1 MSESDSS
8 ALDVNSAAAIFASQM
23 EPAEAAPEKEVKQ
36 PEAEAPEAQATEAE
50 AEEEPEDAEGNPEEE
65 PQKFTIK
72 VDGKDVELT
81 ESEIAEHYKSGLRQS
96 DYTKK
101 TMEVAEARK
110 AAEAETQKAQQ
121 ERTQYAQK
129 LHSQET
135 LLHAVL
141 QEQSQ
146 TNWQELLAN
155 DPVEYLQQKHLYD
168 QRQAA
173 LQSIH
178 QEKAQLVQQHQ
189 AEQKQAYDRFVAQQR
204 EELIAKLPEWAD
216 PVKSKAEQ
224 TAVTEFL
231 KGNGFSA
238 EEIDSI
244 VDARHVVV
252 ARKAMLY
259 DKMMEKAQ
267 AAAKK
272 VSTLPQ
278 KVEKPGVSE
287 TRTLDKRSSAFQ
299 KLSKSGSI
307 DDAAAVFRGL
317 L

>member
-8 ALDVNSAAAIFASQM
+8 ALDVNSAAAVFSSM
-23 EPAEAAPEKEVKQ
+23 LEPQEAAPEKEEKQ
-36 PEAEAPEAQATEAE
+36 AEAKEPEAEAIEPE
-50 AEEEPEDAEGNPEEE
+50 AEEPPEVEEGDPEEE

-72 VDGKDVELT
+72 VDGKDVEVT
-81 ESEIAEHYKSGLRQS
+81 EAELAEMYKSGLRQS

-121 ERTQYAQK
+121 ERMQYAQK

-135 LLHAVL
+135 LLQAVL

-155 DPVEYLQQKHLYD
+155 DPVEYLQQKHLFE

-173 LQSIH
+173 LQGIH
-178 QEKAQLVQQHQ
+178 QEKQQLMQQHQ
-189 AEQKQAYDRFVAQQR
+189 AEQKQNYDRFVAQQR
-204 EELIAKLPEWAD
+204 EELAAKLPEWAD

-244 VDARHVVV
+244 VDHRHVIV